1 MEVPAPG
8 GRLWYYSHDVIS
20 SIQTLFSADCC
31 CEAVDQPL
39 IGCWSLIDRDLVV
52 VSSGSRQLFSL
63 LSVTSY
69 SALDLHKLTL
79 LVYNSNY
86 HLHLVT
92 TDQ

>member
-1 MEVPAPG
+1 M
-8 GRLWYYSHDVIS
+8 
-20 SIQTLFSADCC
+20 
-31 CEAVDQPL
+31 
-39 IGCWSLIDRDLVV
+39 V

-86 HLHLVT
+86 RLGLISCLLAPPRGRPL
-92 TDQ
+92 